1 MNRIC
6 KKMIQLK
13 NRILN
18 NRKETYS
25 PSNDFINVLSSKE
38 LQQLQVFDK
47 VDRFNQVFK
56 ALKIKDEKY
65 RKKDALWTVYNECRI
80 EYEYAKDLSMLS
92 IVFERQVEILIN
104 DKKYK
109 QALDIYTTSL
119 YCLLYNYDCFNN
131 DINLFDRH
139 LNNRRIERIKML
151 LKNSKSTKKSY
162 KDEFDVCIQENLP
175 SFYNQSKV
183 KTICNNILKRL

>member
-1 MNRIC
+1 MNRIV

-18 NRKETYS
+18 NREETYS
-25 PSNDFINVLSSKE
+25 PSNNYINVLSSKE

-56 ALKIKDEKY
+56 TLKIKDKKC

-92 IVFERQVEILIN
+92 IVFDRQVEILVN
-104 DKKYK
+104 DKK
-109 QALDIYTTSL
+109 ALDTYTTSL

-151 LKNSKSTKKSY
+151 LKNYKQSTVAGYFQIINKNEHRAVSY
-162 KDEFDVCIQENLP
+162 AEVCGE
-175 SFYNQSKV
+175 
-183 KTICNNILKRL
+183 ILDKFLDYEIKEK